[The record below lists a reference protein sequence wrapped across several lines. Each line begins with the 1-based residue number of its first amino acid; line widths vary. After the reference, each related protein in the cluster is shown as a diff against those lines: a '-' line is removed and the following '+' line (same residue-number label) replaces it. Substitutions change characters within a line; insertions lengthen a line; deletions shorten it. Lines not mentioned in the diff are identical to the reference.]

1 MEMLN
6 ELEVQVLR
14 KLLEGDHESLVALRR
29 QLEGCRVRKREYSG
43 TGFFAELDAPED
55 AQRAPV
61 TSARVRFGDVV
72 ADVEGVE
79 HGVGFVLFIDDGTM
93 TMLEGYTFDEP
104 WPEQA
109 RLIGTR
115 YSSEPRDLSKL
126 E

>member
-1 MEMLN
+1 METLN

-14 KLLEGDHESLVALRR
+14 TLLAGDHASLAALRR

-43 TGFFAELDAPED
+43 AGFFAELDVPANE
-55 AQRAPV
+55 QRAPV
-61 TSARVRFGDVV
+61 TSGRVRFGDVV

-79 HGVGFVLFIDDGTM
+79 HGVGFVLFIDNGTM

-109 RLIGTR
+109 RLIRTR
-115 YSSEPRDLSKL
+115 YLSGPRDLSKL